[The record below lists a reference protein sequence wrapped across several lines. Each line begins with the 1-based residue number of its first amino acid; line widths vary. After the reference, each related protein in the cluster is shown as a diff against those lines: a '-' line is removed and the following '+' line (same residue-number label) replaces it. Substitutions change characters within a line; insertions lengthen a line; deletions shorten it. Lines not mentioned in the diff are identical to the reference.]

1 MVIRPRL
8 IGVWRRLSAQRLDEL
23 GQFLGG
29 TCPALGLAGVL
40 GGLLA
45 RLSVTLDKGLKGD
58 GGHKMW
64 LWAKPVV
71 LEACHESGDVRRRA
85 AVSSAHH
92 LTALHVYFAVRV
104 IDSEFL
110 SPARI
115 ENPEIDGLH
124 VHCRAPLPVKFAVS
138 IA

>member
-45 RLSVTLDKGLKGD
+45 RLSVTLDECFEGD
-58 GGHKMW
+58 HGQSPWCWRQATRVATSVG
-64 LWAKPVV
+64 V
-71 LEACHESGDVRRRA
+71 LPYRV
-85 AVSSAHH
+85 
-92 LTALHVYFAVRV
+92 LTTLLPCTYTSPFV
-104 IDSEFL
+104 L
-110 SPARI
+110 STR
-115 ENPEIDGLH
+115 N
-124 VHCRAPLPVKFAVS
+124 F
-138 IA
+138 